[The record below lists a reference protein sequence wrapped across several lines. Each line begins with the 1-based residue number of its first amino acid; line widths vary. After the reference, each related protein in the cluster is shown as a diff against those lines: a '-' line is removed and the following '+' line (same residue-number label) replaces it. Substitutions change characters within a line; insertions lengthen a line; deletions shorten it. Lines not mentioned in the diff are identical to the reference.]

1 MRMIALPITLAALL
15 AAGAAFAQGTGTT
28 PQSGVQPQA
37 QPQKAT
43 PEQRFLEMDTNKDGK
58 VTKPEF
64 MSAAEVHWTRML
76 ERMDASKDGVVSKEE
91 FLAPKPPRT
100 GGQQPQR

>member
-28 PQSGVQPQA
+28 PQSGVQA

-43 PEQRFLEMDTNKDGK
+43 PEQRFQEMDSNKDGK
-58 VTKPEF
+58 VTRQEF
-64 MSAAEVHWTRML
+64 MTSAELHWTRML
-76 ERMDASKDGVVSKEE
+76 ERMDDSKDGAVSKEE
-91 FLAPKPPRT
+91 FLTPKAPRT